1 MMDKQNG
8 WIRSDCMQIVRQI
21 TPKVFELAE
30 VQNITPDEYVVVR
43 GEIALGEY
51 SPDDILD
58 YIQGYGYDNL
68 KAIKEQYGSSA
79 NQIIA
84 ECIFES
90 QQLSEYEFVSA
101 PFPSENEAEKLLRE
115 IESK

>member
-1 MMDKQNG
+1 MNKKND
-8 WIRSDCMQIVRQI
+8 WIHSDGLQIVRQVA
-21 TPKVFELAE
+21 PKVFELAE
-30 VQNITPDEYVVVR
+30 VQNIAPDEYVVVR

-58 YIQGYGYDNL
+58 YIQGYGYDSI
-68 KAIKEQYGSSA
+68 KAVEEQYGPSA
-79 NQIIA
+79 NQVIA

-101 PFPSENEAEKLLRE
+101 PFSSEDEAEKLL

>member
-1 MMDKQNG
+1 MDKNC
-8 WIRSDCMQIVRQI
+8 WIRSDGMQIVRQVA
-21 TPKVFELAE
+21 PKVFELAE
-30 VQNITPDEYVVVR
+30 VQNISPDEYVVVR

-51 SPDDILD
+51 SPDDILG
-58 YIQGYGYDNL
+58 YIQDYGYDS
-68 KAIKEQYGSSA
+68 IKSIEEQYGNSA

-101 PFPSENEAEKLLRE
+101 PFPSEDEAEKLLRE

>member
-1 MMDKQNG
+1 MDKNG
-8 WIRSDCMQIVRQI
+8 WIRSDGMQIVRQVA
-21 TPKVFELAE
+21 PKVFELAE

-51 SPDDILD
+51 SPDDILG
-58 YIQGYGYDNL
+58 YIQGYGYNS
-68 KAIKEQYGSSA
+68 IKSIEEQYGNSA

-101 PFPSENEAEKLLRE
+101 PFPSEDEAEKLLRE
-115 IESK
+115 IESSK